1 MTSQPAASARSRPI
15 GGVVT
20 AMATPFTPDGSA
32 IDLEGAGRL
41 ATHLVDGG
49 CETVLVNGTTGESP
63 TLHGEERWELVAAVR
78 DAVGDRATV
87 MVGTGSNDTAT
98 TVAQTARASE
108 AGVDAVL
115 VVTPYYNRP
124 GQRGLVQHLRAA
136 AEATDLPV
144 LLYDVP
150 SRTSL
155 ELAVA
160 TLAELAGV
168 ENIIGVKDATGD
180 IGKASD
186 VALATDGAP
195 GGFDLWS
202 GSDEV
207 NLPLL
212 AVGAVGVVSVS
223 AHLVSPE
230 LAEMVRVFPT
240 DPARAREL
248 HLRCQPLHRALFAEP
263 SPGPLK
269 GVLNALGLPAG
280 PVRGPLA
287 EADPATIKA
296 ALAAYERIEA
306 VRADLGSQEPTS

>member
-1 MTSQPAASARSRPI
+1 MTSQPGTPARPRGI
-15 GGVVT
+15 GRVVT
-20 AMATPFTPDGSA
+20 AMVTPFTPDGA
-32 IDLEGAGRL
+32 RIDLEGAARL
-41 ATHLVDGG
+41 ATHLVDHG
-49 CETVLVNGTTGESP
+49 CDTVLVNGTTGESP
-63 TLHGEERWELVAAVR
+63 TLHGEDRWELVAAVR
-78 DAVGDRATV
+78 DAVGDRANV
-87 MVGTGSNDTAT
+87 VVGTGSNDTAT
-98 TVAQTARASE
+98 TVEQTARASD

-124 GQRGLVQHLRAA
+124 SQRGLVQHLRAA

-150 SRTSL
+150 ARTARELSIATL
-155 ELAVA
+155 TELAEVD
-160 TLAELAGV
+160 
-168 ENIIGVKDATGD
+168 NIVGVKDATGD
-180 IGKASD
+180 LGKAAD
-186 VALATDGAP
+186 LRVATAGAP

-240 DPARAREL
+240 DPARARDL
-248 HLRCQPLHRALFAEP
+248 HLRCQPLHRALFLEP

-280 PVRGPLA
+280 PLRGPLA
-287 EADPATIKA
+287 EPDPETVKA
-296 ALAAYERIEA
+296 ALAAYERVEA
-306 VRADLGSQEPTS
+306 ARSDLGEQERA

>member
-1 MTSQPAASARSRPI
+1 MSSQPATTARPGPI
-15 GGVVT
+15 GRVVT
-20 AMATPFTPDGSA
+20 AMVTPFSVDGA
-32 IDLEGAGRL
+32 TLDLEGAARL

-63 TLHGEERWELVAAVR
+63 TLHGEDRWELVAAVR
-78 DAVGDRATV
+78 DAVGDRASV

-98 TVAQTARASE
+98 TVEQTARAGD

-124 GQRGLVQHLRAA
+124 SQRGLVHHLRAA

-150 SRTSL
+150 TRTSR
-155 ELAVA
+155 ELSVA
-160 TLAELAGV
+160 TLSELAGV

-180 IGKASD
+180 LGKASD
-186 VALATDGAP
+186 VAIATSGAP

-212 AVGAVGVVSVS
+212 AVGAAGVVSVS

-248 HLRCQPLHRALFAEP
+248 HLRCQPLHRALFLEP

-280 PVRGPLA
+280 PLRGPLA
-287 EADPATIKA
+287 EPDPETVKA
-296 ALAAYERIEA
+296 ALAAYERIESA
-306 VRADLGSQEPTS
+306 RADLRVQEPSS